1 MPATA
6 AEPTSTPKEQKESGG
21 FKGFLKKQ
29 EAKLI
34 GKKEAKS
41 EVKEEKATEEVAK
54 DPVAAEAVEPTTET
68 PAATEERPINPQRRS
83 SLMERFNTLKKK
95 AANSSET
102 DGTPTEVKREK
113 SPLPSKVAGLFR
125 KPSKAVKA
133 TEEKSAAETNGQTNG
148 HTEPTAIL
156 EAGETATEAKADVTV
171 PEKTNS
177 AIVGDVV
184 PEDLQSTVHGQATST
199 PEVKTSA

>member
-6 AEPTSTPKEQKESGG
+6 TEPTSTPKEQKESGG
-21 FKGFLKKQ
+21 LKGFLKKQ
-29 EAKLI
+29 EAKLT

-41 EVKEEKATEEVAK
+41 EAKEEKATEEVAT
-54 DPVAAEAVEPTTET
+54 DPVAAAAVEPTTET
-68 PAATEERPINPQRRS
+68 PAAAEERPVNPQRRS

-133 TEEKSAAETNGQTNG
+133 NEEKPAAETNGLTNG
-148 HTEPTAIL
+148 HTESTAIP
-156 EAGETATEAKADVTV
+156 ETGETATEAKPDVTV
-171 PEKTNS
+171 PEKTDS

-184 PEDLQSTVHGQATST
+184 PEDLQVTST
-199 PEVKTSA
+199 AEVKTSA